1 MSVTTSNQIEEASK
15 KAIESLYGSD
25 IQDFKVR
32 VYFPYTTDPIL
43 DRSNSSDSRI
53 DSWDVQVTF
62 LLSENQ
68 YTVDLIILK
77 KNGQVIY
84 SRLIDTMIPL

>member
-32 VYFPYTTDPIL
+32 VYFPYTTIPYLIEVILPIL
-43 DRSNSSDSRI
+43 
-53 DSWDVQVTF
+53 
-62 LLSENQ
+62 
-68 YTVDLIILK
+68 
-77 KNGQVIY
+77 G
-84 SRLIDTMIPL
+84 

>member
-1 MSVTTSNQIEEASK
+1 MSVSTSNQIEEASK
-15 KAIESLYGSD
+15 KAIESLYGFD
-25 IQDFKVR
+25 IKDFKVR

-62 LLSENQ
+62 LLGENQ

-77 KNGQVIY
+77 ENGQVIY